1 MRFLVGIVVFLA
13 NAHAAPVGNSALR
26 GHAVPVAEDEA
37 ENPYLLPLQ
46 RETVPVRKNG
56 LVVALKTAYSGKVS
70 VGGQEFSVVFDTGS
84 GHVVLPSAT
93 CDSNTCL
100 AHRRYN
106 ITNSPKAWPVNAD
119 GGLVPE
125 DDLCDQATIGYGTGS
140 ITGEFVHESVCLG
153 PAQPQAKTLS
163 LKGVGEAQRKDAL
176 CTTMNVIA
184 AVEMSA
190 QPFESFGFDG
200 IFGLGLDSLA
210 LTSEFSFFS
219 QLSAQ
224 PKQSARFAFFLGS
237 GEHGDQSE
245 IAVGGHNSDRLMGPL
260 TWAPIANPKLG
271 FWNIKINAV
280 RIGGVDVVN
289 CKKGACKGIL
299 DTGTSH
305 LGIPSQHLSTVSDL
319 LSKNIASAADCRSA
333 EAPTLSIEINGFT
346 ISLGPEDYMQ
356 NAPSSG
362 NALPAPAQDA
372 AAHSAELALHA
383 KGDVQICKPR
393 IMPVDMKKPLG
404 PNLFLLGEPVLRR
417 YYTVYDWHSKR
428 VGFGLANS
436 RRNRLSEGASPS
448 TDAKLKVEAIDAL
461 EGEDEEIY
469 LMQMSVT
476 ISMEISPCDLPA
488 ADTPTHTEL

>member
-1 MRFLVGIVVFLA
+1 MQLVFALVIFLA
-13 NAHAAPVGNSALR
+13 IGQAAAAGNSALR
-26 GHAVPVAEDEA
+26 GHGVPAVEDDA
-37 ENPYLLPLQ
+37 GNPYLLPLQ
-46 RETVPVRKNG
+46 RETVPVRKDG

-70 VGGQEFSVVFDTGS
+70 AGGQEFSVVFDTGS
-84 GHVVLPSAT
+84 GHVVLPSAS

-100 AHRRYN
+100 VHKRYN
-106 ITNSPKAWPVNAD
+106 ITKSPKAWPVNAD
-119 GGLVPE
+119 GGPVPE

-153 PAQPQAKTLS
+153 PAQPQANATV
-163 LKGVGEAQRKDAL
+163 LKGDGQALRKGAL

-190 QPFESFGFDG
+190 KPFESFAFDG

-224 PKQSARFAFFLGS
+224 PKQSARFAFFIGS

-245 IAVGGHNSDRLMGPL
+245 IAVGGHNSKRLMGPL

-271 FWNIKINAV
+271 FWNIKISAV
-280 RIGGVDVVN
+280 RIGGVDIVN

-305 LGIPSQHLSTVSDL
+305 LGIPSHHLSTVSDL
-319 LSKNIASAADCRSA
+319 LSKNLPSTADCRYA
-333 EAPTLSIEINGFT
+333 DAPTLSIEINGFT

-362 NALPAPAQDA
+362 NALPAPAQDGA
-372 AAHSAELALHA
+372 THSAELALHA
-383 KGDVQICKPR
+383 KGDVQVCKPR

-417 YYTVYDWHSKR
+417 YYTVYDWHAKR

-436 RRNRLSEGASPS
+436 RRNRLSEGASLA
-448 TDAKLKVEAIDAL
+448 TDAKPKVEALDAL

-476 ISMEISPCDLPA
+476 ISMEISPCDVPT
-488 ADTPTHTEL
+488 ADIPTHTEL